1 MSSVRVI
8 LVEDTWVEL
17 AEPVQP
23 VETKMPPIRTY
34 EFQWKKWFTSRE
46 LNFCGAKDVV

>member
-1 MSSVRVI
+1 MRSVRVI

-23 VETKMPPIRTY
+23 VESKMPPIRTY

-46 LNFCGAKDVV
+46 LNFCGAKNVV